1 MVQTL
6 MKNPRGH
13 QKTVKVKTA
22 KKRTSSSTRWLER
35 QLNDPYV
42 AQAKKLGY
50 RSRATFKLLQLDEKL
65 NLLKPGLRAVDL
77 GCAPGGWVQV
87 MIDKIQ
93 PQKTGG
99 RVVGI
104 DYLEMQPFEEATIL
118 QKDFTEP
125 DAPDLLKA
133 ALGGKADLVVSD
145 MAAPTTGHK
154 RTDHLRIIALSE
166 LAYYFAR
173 DVLNEGGAFLTK
185 VFQGGSTHEL
195 LTLLKKEFKTIKHI
209 KPDASRSDSAEIY
222 VVAQGFKG
230 KDESL
235 YPETYDEDDFYP

>member
-1 MVQTL
+1 

-22 KKRTSSSTRWLER
+22 KKRTNSSTRWLER

-42 AQAKKLGY
+42 AQAKKMGY

-65 NLLKPGLRAVDL
+65 DLLKPGMRAVDL

-87 MIDKIQ
+87 MIDKIK
-93 PQKTGG
+93 PHKTGG
-99 RVVGI
+99 KVVGI

-118 QKDFTEP
+118 KKDFTDP
-125 DAPDLLKA
+125 DAADVLKQ
-133 ALGGKADLVVSD
+133 ALNGSADLVVSD

-173 DVLNEGGAFLTK
+173 DVLNEGGCFLTK

-209 KPDASRSDSAEIY
+209 KPDASRSDSAEVY

-230 KDESL
+230 KTEGEDPYAMDEES
-235 YPETYDEDDFYP
+235 FYP

>member
-1 MVQTL
+1 MSIPEVFFRETIDL
-6 MKNPRGH
+6 NRFSNA
-13 QKTVKVKTA
+13 VA
-22 KKRTSSSTRWLER
+22 KKYAVTYNEIIVNAAKQLKQIDLRQQAADAGVIIAPQTRKR
-35 QLNDPYV
+35 
-42 AQAKKLGY
+42 
-50 RSRATFKLLQLDEKL
+50 
-65 NLLKPGLRAVDL
+65 LRAIIKQSKDSL
-77 GCAPGGWVQV
+77 ATWSTKSA
-87 MIDKIQ
+87 IDFKKELQ
-93 PQKTGG
+93 G
-99 RVVGI
+99 V
-104 DYLEMQPFEEATIL
+104 TIL